1 MRACAIS
8 LNPGHRLV
16 TRRFLTRGGRS
27 SLISRM
33 SLMTKFVDVGSIG
46 CYFESL
52 SDPRHTRNRKHL
64 LVDIAVIAVC
74 GILCGCDGPTAI
86 HRWAKLQAEWLSQ
99 HLALDNG
106 IPSRDC
112 IRRLLLALKPE
123 AFQRCFQAWI
133 TNAIATD
140 DSNLRQLIAID
151 GKTCRRSHDHAKDLG
166 PLHIVSAWASEEG
179 IALGQV
185 ATDAKSNEITAIPQL
200 LAQLELTDTIITI
213 DAMGCQKD
221 IVAQIVAGG
230 GDGVIA
236 VKDNQPTLKAAI
248 ETHFKEHLERDLE
261 DLRYRVHETHD
272 EGHGR
277 IDERSYY
284 LTKTPRDFVC
294 QEDWPWVKA
303 IGYTL
308 RLTQHADGTETDEV
322 RYYICTRYL
331 SGKRFAE
338 AVRSHWSIESMH
350 WVLDVNFRED
360 DSRTRER
367 TLGNNLS
374 WLRRFAI
381 TLLKRH
387 PAKDSLSGKMKSCMI
402 STAFL
407 AEVLS
412 LNRV

>member
-1 MRACAIS
+1 MAK
-8 LNPGHRLV
+8 L
-16 TRRFLTRGGRS
+16 
-27 SLISRM
+27 
-33 SLMTKFVDVGSIG
+33 VDVGSIG

-52 SDPRHTRNRKHL
+52 TDPRHTRNRKHL

-86 HRWAKLQAEWLSQ
+86 HRWATLQADWLRQ
-99 HLALDNG
+99 HLALPNG

-123 AFQRCFQAWI
+123 AFQRCFQDWI
-133 TNAIATD
+133 TDAVPTD
-140 DSNLRQLIAID
+140 DTNTTRLIAID
-151 GKTCRRSHDHAKDLG
+151 GKTNRRSHDRGKDLG

-185 ATDAKSNEITAIPQL
+185 ATDAKSNEITAIPLLLNQL
-200 LAQLELTDTIITI
+200 CLTDTLITI

-221 IVAQIVAGG
+221 IVEQIVAGG
-230 GDGVIA
+230 GDCVIA
-236 VKDNQPTLKAAI
+236 VKDNQPTLRAAI
-248 ETHFKEHLERDLE
+248 ETYFNQHLERDLE
-261 DLRYRVHETHD
+261 DLRYRWHETRD
-272 EGHGR
+272 ESHGR
-277 IDERSYY
+277 IDERCYF
-284 LTKTPRDFVC
+284 LTKPPRDFIPS
-294 QEDWPWVKA
+294 EDWPWVKA
-303 IGYTL
+303 IGYTI

-322 RYYICTRYL
+322 RYYICTCYL

-338 AVRSHWSIESMH
+338 AVRKHWGIESMH

-387 PAKDSLSGKMKSCMI
+387 PAKDSLRGKMISCMT

-407 AEVLS
+407 TEVLS
-412 LNRV
+412 LNKD